1 MPTKRYNIGNL
12 TAEEFEAAQKA
23 IQKVRDENARLAQIS
38 AAKSILDSGITMM
51 IDLVGEEVTKALLR
65 EKNRELRGV

>member
-12 TAEEFEAAQKA
+12 TMEEFEAAQKA

-38 AAKSILDSGITMM
+38 AAKSILDSGIAMM
-51 IDLVGEEVTKALLR
+51 IDLVGEEVTKTLLR